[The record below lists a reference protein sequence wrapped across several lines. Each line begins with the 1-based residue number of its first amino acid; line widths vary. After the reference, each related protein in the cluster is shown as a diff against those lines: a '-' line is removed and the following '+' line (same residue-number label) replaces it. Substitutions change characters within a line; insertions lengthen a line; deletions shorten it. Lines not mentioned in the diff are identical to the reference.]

1 MARRGAS
8 DVERPRQR
16 PAGENAIG
24 RVPPTTHRPIDALR
38 RNAAFCCEG
47 PGGHYMPL
55 TRGTIIGYDADRM
68 MFEFTMLTP
77 DARVVS
83 CQISS
88 IALDYMVGKRGTLP
102 SEREAQF
109 IHLRDAIEKIASDNF
124 QGETALVRI
133 FAKHLPQEQ
142 KRFLEY

>member
-1 MARRGAS
+1 
-8 DVERPRQR
+8 
-16 PAGENAIG
+16 
-24 RVPPTTHRPIDALR
+24 
-38 RNAAFCCEG
+38 
-47 PGGHYMPL
+47 MPL
-55 TRGTIIGYDADRM
+55 TRGIIIGYDADRM
-68 MFEFTMLTP
+68 LFEFTMLTP
-77 DARVVS
+77 DARMVS

-124 QGETALVRI
+124 QGETVRI